1 MNSHLGVGVAGG
13 AAKVG
18 TTPVAST
25 AAGDAATGLAAA
37 APSGGATVRSFK
49 LPHCEASLLLL
60 VSPGLLA
67 VTEVHVQDKWAAH
80 DGGAADAVDAMVLQ
94 LVLDFE

>member
-37 APSGGATVRSFK
+37 PSGGATVRSFK
-49 LPHCEASLLLL
+49 LPHCEASLRLI
-60 VSPGLLA
+60 VSPWLLA
-67 VTEVHVQDKWAAH
+67 VTEVHVQDKWAAAH
-80 DGGAADAVDAMVLQ
+80 DGGDADAVDAITRS
-94 LVLDFE
+94 

>member
-25 AAGDAATGLAAA
+25 AAGDAATGLTAA

-49 LPHCEASLLLL
+49 LPHCEASLLLIA
-60 VSPGLLA
+60 SPGLVVVV
-67 VTEVHVQDKWAAH
+67 VTAAHVQDKWAAAH
-80 DGGAADAVDAMVLQ
+80 DDAADDMLART
-94 LVLDFE
+94 